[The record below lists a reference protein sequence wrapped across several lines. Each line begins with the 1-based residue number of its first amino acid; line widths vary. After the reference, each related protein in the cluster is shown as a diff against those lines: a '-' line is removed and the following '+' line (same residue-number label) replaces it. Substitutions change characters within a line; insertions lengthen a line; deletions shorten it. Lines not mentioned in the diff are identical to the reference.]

1 MFWTYENF
9 PNQYARAHNA
19 NCSFCN
25 NGKGVHRTQ
34 SSDHG
39 QWHGPFTTLEEAL
52 AASATDVQQCAMCLG
67 RRESHRPRAKRPS
80 TPLTFDPAVFADS
93 VNSFTEFRHHDARYA
108 SFDFCFNYFQG
119 ARASGTLDQLL
130 DDDKV
135 EMTCLQL
142 GFYLASW
149 GMFRGRAEIMQ
160 RSSHALKPVV
170 ETLIQADSALWTID
184 APDLRSHADE
194 VVALAQ
200 RIRESFGENASI
212 SDTLTTKI
220 LLGVMGSV
228 PAFDQYFR
236 KGFAVSTFSKNSV
249 RKVGQFYEETR
260 EIVDSFEIET
270 LDFLTGSGTGRLY
283 PKSKIIDMGFF
294 ISGQAAN

>member
-67 RRESHRPRAKRPS
+67 RREPHRPRAKRPS

-108 SFDFCFNYFQG
+108 SFDYCFNYFQG
-119 ARASGTLDQLL
+119 ARANGT
-130 DDDKV
+130 
-135 EMTCLQL
+135 
-142 GFYLASW
+142 
-149 GMFRGRAEIMQ
+149 
-160 RSSHALKPVV
+160 
-170 ETLIQADSALWTID
+170 
-184 APDLRSHADE
+184 
-194 VVALAQ
+194 
-200 RIRESFGENASI
+200 
-212 SDTLTTKI
+212 
-220 LLGVMGSV
+220 
-228 PAFDQYFR
+228 
-236 KGFAVSTFSKNSV
+236 
-249 RKVGQFYEETR
+249 
-260 EIVDSFEIET
+260 
-270 LDFLTGSGTGRLY
+270 
-283 PKSKIIDMGFF
+283 
-294 ISGQAAN
+294 